1 MIVNVK
7 ARPLGVMLG
16 IVAAAV
22 VGCVTPRQEIGAE
35 RTSGSS
41 AASPA
46 QAVESLLA
54 ADRSYASAA
63 EQVDAVTG
71 ISAMF
76 AEGVLV
82 PAPRGAFLEGKSAAM
97 ASMRANADNNGARV
111 SWAPLR
117 GGVSADG
124 MHGFTFGYMTLRK
137 ADGTAVPL
145 KYMAYWMRD
154 GGTWRVAAYK
164 RSRRPEGEVST
175 AMMSPALPA
184 RMLPVITDA
193 QSLEKLAAGLRAAEQ
208 GFSDE
213 AQRIGLGAAFAKHGS
228 ADAVN
233 IGTGPAFTVG
243 AAEIGRFVGGPTQS
257 TTSPLKWSADRVLV
271 ASSGDLGI
279 TFGVIRTTT
288 DTDTPG
294 GSFFTIWRR
303 ASASD
308 PWRYVAE

>member
-1 MIVNVK
+1 MKGRSI
-7 ARPLGVMLG
+7 GVMLG
-16 IVAAAV
+16 VATFAAI
-22 VGCVTPRQEIGAE
+22 GCATPRPGTGAE
-35 RTSGSS
+35 RARSGNSATS
-41 AASPA
+41 PT

-54 ADRSYASAA
+54 ADRSFASAA
-63 EQVDAVTG
+63 EKVDAVTG
-71 ISAMF
+71 IAAMF

-82 PAPRGAFLEGKSAAM
+82 PAPRGVFLEGKAA
-97 ASMRANADNNGARV
+97 AESSMRANADNNGARV
-111 SWAPLR
+111 SWSPLR

-137 ADGTAVPL
+137 ADGSSVPL

-175 AMMSPALPA
+175 AMLEPALPA
-184 RMLPVITDA
+184 RMLPVVTDA
-193 QSLEKLAAGLRAAEQ
+193 QSLERLAAGLRAAEQ

-233 IGTGPAFTVG
+233 IGAGPAFTVG
-243 AAEIGRFVGGPTQS
+243 AAEIGKLVGGATQS
-257 TTSPLKWSADRVLV
+257 TSSPLKWNADRVLV
-271 ASSGDLGI
+271 ASSGDLGV
-279 TFGVIRTTT
+279 TFGVIRSNT
-288 DTDTPG
+288 DAAAPG
-294 GSFFTIWRR
+294 ASFFTIWRR
-303 ASASD
+303 ASAGD